1 MSDEQIISIAEE
13 VCEERLKKFMDGFE
27 NRLAASMQKA
37 LDIVTAQQEQRIAAL
52 EQDVARLLRHTGLK
66 NE

>member
-1 MSDEQIISIAEE
+1 MSDEQIVSIAKE
-13 VCEERLKKFMDGFE
+13 VCEEGLNKFMDGFE
-27 NRLAASMQKA
+27 SRLSASMQKA
-37 LDIVTAQQEQRIAAL
+37 LDIVTAQQEQRIDAL

>member
-1 MSDEQIISIAEE
+1 
-13 VCEERLKKFMDGFE
+13 MDGFE